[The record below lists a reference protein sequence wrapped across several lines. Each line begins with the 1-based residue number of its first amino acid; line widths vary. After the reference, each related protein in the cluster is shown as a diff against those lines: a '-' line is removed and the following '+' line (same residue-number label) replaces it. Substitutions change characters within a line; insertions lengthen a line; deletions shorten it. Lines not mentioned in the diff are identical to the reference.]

1 MTVHLYYNP
10 QSRAVMTLWLLE
22 ELGVSYDLKMVDYE
36 DGSMRSEAFMALNPM
51 GKIPVI
57 VDGETVVTETVAI
70 ALYLADKYK
79 DNADLAPGIDDPRR
93 GEYLRWIVFQAA
105 SIEPAMLQ
113 AGMKFE
119 TNQRSAGWGN
129 VQLVAKVLEN
139 RLSLANPYLFGDWFT
154 AADLIVGGAV
164 NWAIQFDMFPKTP
177 ALSAYAQRITERPA
191 FQRAFATQNS

>member
-1 MTVHLYYNP
+1 M
-10 QSRAVMTLWLLE
+10 LE
-22 ELGVSYDLKMVDYE
+22 GVVKFPPEFAQKYREKGYWE
-36 DGSMRSEAFMALNPM
+36 DRTIASHFADWFAEYADRTA
-51 GKIPVI
+51 II
-57 VDGETVVTETVAI
+57 DGDTVVTETVAI

-79 DNADLAPGIDDPRR
+79 DTVDLAPGIDDPRR

-105 SIEPAMLQ
+105 SIEPAMYQ

-129 VQLVAKVLEN
+129 VQLVAKVLED
-139 RLSLANPYLFGDWFT
+139 RLSLAQPYLFGDWFT

-164 NWAIQFDMFPKTP
+164 NWAIQFGMFPKTP
-177 ALSAYAQRITERPA
+177 AMSAYAQRMTERPA